1 MSEYTIGDLAKK
13 LNITTRTI
21 RYYDQKGLVKPSR
34 VSESGYRLYS
44 DEQVK
49 QLKLIIFLKELG
61 FSLKDIQK
69 ILEDKNGDKLIDLL
83 LEDQLKR
90 NKAETQKLERWERGE
105 AGLDIEKVFKLLEVI
120 HVQKIDF
127 FNNNISNYLKNI
139 TLEVSKAY
147 ESNDINYLKTQ
158 SKKLLSEVEND
169 SFDKRTFLKA
179 AIYCNAYYDLT
190 GVDIFTDNYK
200 KRLSM
205 YFSKILSGDEVWY
218 YDDVYFFGNTQNLIS
233 PRTIYSLSFSLVF
246 YFKNNNDLEM
256 KF

>member
-44 DEQVK
+44 AKQVK

-90 NKAETQKLERWERGE
+90 NKEETQKLEDR
-105 AGLDIEKVFKLLEVI
+105 AVPTAIKNHI
-120 HVQKIDF
+120 VQKLYA
-127 FNNNISNYLKNI
+127 NISWVI
-139 TLEVSKAY
+139 KADT
-147 ESNDINYLKTQ
+147 N
-158 SKKLLSEVEND
+158 
-169 SFDKRTFLKA
+169 
-179 AIYCNAYYDLT
+179 
-190 GVDIFTDNYK
+190 
-200 KRLSM
+200 
-205 YFSKILSGDEVWY
+205 
-218 YDDVYFFGNTQNLIS
+218 
-233 PRTIYSLSFSLVF
+233 
-246 YFKNNNDLEM
+246 
-256 KF
+256 

>member
-44 DEQVK
+44 AKQVK

-90 NKAETQKLERWERGE
+90 NKEETQKLEDR
-105 AGLDIEKVFKLLEVI
+105 AVPTAI
-120 HVQKIDF
+120 
-127 FNNNISNYLKNI
+127 KNHI
-139 TLEVSKAY
+139 V
-147 ESNDINYLKTQ
+147 
-158 SKKLLSEVEND
+158 
-169 SFDKRTFLKA
+169 
-179 AIYCNAYYDLT
+179 
-190 GVDIFTDNYK
+190 
-200 KRLSM
+200 
-205 YFSKILSGDEVWY
+205 
-218 YDDVYFFGNTQNLIS
+218 
-233 PRTIYSLSFSLVF
+233 
-246 YFKNNNDLEM
+246 
-256 KF
+256 

>member
-49 QLKLIIFLKELG
+49 QLKLIIFLKERG

-90 NKAETQKLERWERGE
+90 NKAETQKLEEQNKKIIQ
-105 AGLDIEKVFKLLEVI
+105 LQKVLSKP
-120 HVQKIDF
+120 
-127 FNNNISNYLKNI
+127 NNIAEVTDITKIMNNETRYKEVTRSMWKLSAVEITVELVGMAFIAYCIINKMNTAAYISVAILVVSLIAMSFVLLKNYYQKVAYI
-139 TLEVSKAY
+139 CPNCDYKFVPENCVAQTVIKNHIVWKLYVS
-147 ESNDINYLKTQ
+147 
-158 SKKLLSEVEND
+158 
-169 SFDKRTFLKA
+169 
-179 AIYCNAYYDLT
+179 
-190 GVDIFTDNYK
+190 
-200 KRLSM
+200 
-205 YFSKILSGDEVWY
+205 
-218 YDDVYFFGNTQNLIS
+218 IS
-233 PRTIYSLSFSLVF
+233 
-246 YFKNNNDLEM
+246 
-256 KF
+256 

>member
-44 DEQVK
+44 AKQVK

-90 NKAETQKLERWERGE
+90 NKEETQKLEDCSVPT
-105 AGLDIEKVFKLLEVI
+105 AI
-120 HVQKIDF
+120 
-127 FNNNISNYLKNI
+127 KNHI
-139 TLEVSKAY
+139 V
-147 ESNDINYLKTQ
+147 
-158 SKKLLSEVEND
+158 
-169 SFDKRTFLKA
+169 
-179 AIYCNAYYDLT
+179 
-190 GVDIFTDNYK
+190 
-200 KRLSM
+200 
-205 YFSKILSGDEVWY
+205 
-218 YDDVYFFGNTQNLIS
+218 
-233 PRTIYSLSFSLVF
+233 
-246 YFKNNNDLEM
+246 
-256 KF
+256 

>member
-90 NKAETQKLERWERGE
+90 NKAETQKLEEQNKKIIQ
-105 AGLDIEKVFKLLEVI
+105 LQKVLSKP
-120 HVQKIDF
+120 
-127 FNNNISNYLKNI
+127 NNIAEVTDI
-139 TLEVSKAY
+139 T
-147 ESNDINYLKTQ
+147 
-158 SKKLLSEVEND
+158 
-169 SFDKRTFLKA
+169 
-179 AIYCNAYYDLT
+179 
-190 GVDIFTDNYK
+190 
-200 KRLSM
+200 
-205 YFSKILSGDEVWY
+205 KIM
-218 YDDVYFFGNTQNLIS
+218 
-233 PRTIYSLSFSLVF
+233 
-246 YFKNNNDLEM
+246 NNETET
-256 KF
+256 

>member
-44 DEQVK
+44 AKQVK

-90 NKAETQKLERWERGE
+90 NKEETQKLEDR
-105 AGLDIEKVFKLLEVI
+105 AVPTAIKNHI
-120 HVQKIDF
+120 VQKLYA
-127 FNNNISNYLKNI
+127 NISWAI
-139 TLEVSKAY
+139 KADT
-147 ESNDINYLKTQ
+147 N
-158 SKKLLSEVEND
+158 
-169 SFDKRTFLKA
+169 
-179 AIYCNAYYDLT
+179 
-190 GVDIFTDNYK
+190 
-200 KRLSM
+200 
-205 YFSKILSGDEVWY
+205 
-218 YDDVYFFGNTQNLIS
+218 
-233 PRTIYSLSFSLVF
+233 
-246 YFKNNNDLEM
+246 
-256 KF
+256 

>member
-44 DEQVK
+44 DEQIR

-90 NKAETQKLERWERGE
+90 NKVETQKLEEQNKKIVQ
-105 AGLDIEKVFKLLEVI
+105 LQKVLSKP
-120 HVQKIDF
+120 
-127 FNNNISNYLKNI
+127 NNIAEVTDITKIMNNETRYKEVTRSMWKLSAVEIAVELMGVAFIAYFIINKMNTAVYISVTVLVAILIAMSVVLLKI
-139 TLEVSKAY
+139 YYQKVAY
-147 ESNDINYLKTQ
+147 ICPNCDYKFVPELKTFMFAAHTPHTRRLCCPNCH
-158 SKKLLSEVEND
+158 KKS
-169 SFDKRTFLKA
+169 
-179 AIYCNAYYDLT
+179 YC
-190 GVDIFTDNYK
+190 
-200 KRLSM
+200 
-205 YFSKILSGDEVWY
+205 
-218 YDDVYFFGNTQNLIS
+218 
-233 PRTIYSLSFSLVF
+233 
-246 YFKNNNDLEM
+246 LETVR
-256 KF
+256 